1 MLFSTWDKL
10 WYFHPRF
17 ASHVDKQCCKNIFR
31 LQLGLFTQCWWQY
44 LSKTWEKIFSRIK
57 MNRLKYSMYS
67 FFPILEDAF
76 ILCIYTFFTDSGR
89 CFLRPKLSLLYS
101 MYPVIIIYMI
111 IYVSSANHHQISR
124 DLLFH
129 LFGGMT
135 IYIYIT
141 SLPLPRGKKICDTA
155 N

>member
-1 MLFSTWDKL
+1 
-10 WYFHPRF
+10 
-17 ASHVDKQCCKNIFR
+17 
-31 LQLGLFTQCWWQY
+31 
-44 LSKTWEKIFSRIK
+44 

-135 IYIYIT
+135 KYIYI
-141 SLPLPRGKKICDTA
+141 IYI
-155 N
+155 

>member
-10 WYFHPRF
+10 WYFHLRF

-101 MYPVIIIYMI
+101 MYPVIMCLVQITIKLVGIYFSI
-111 IYVSSANHHQISR
+111 F
-124 DLLFH
+124 L
-129 LFGGMT
+129 GGWL
-135 IYIYIT
+135 YIYIT